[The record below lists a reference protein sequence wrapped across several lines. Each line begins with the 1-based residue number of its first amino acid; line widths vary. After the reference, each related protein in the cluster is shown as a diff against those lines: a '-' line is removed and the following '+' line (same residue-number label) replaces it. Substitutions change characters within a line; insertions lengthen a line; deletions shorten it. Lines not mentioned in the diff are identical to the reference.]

1 MHSSHIGR
9 IGIGLLGALA
19 IAACSA
25 APPRAQGPQPAS
37 SGQNGGELTPVER
50 ARADSARLPYTA
62 ADIRFM
68 TGMISHHAQAIEMS
82 RMAETHGA
90 SESVRTLASRIINAQ
105 QDEITTMGQWLRNR
119 NQPVPAPGSTLH
131 PTSDMG
137 HDMPDMPGMSSRAM
151 MPGMLTTAQMQQLDS
166 ARGKDFDKL
175 FLTGMIQHHRGAV
188 AMVKELFGTTGAGQD
203 EAVFKFAND
212 VNVDQTTEIARM
224 QRMLA
229 AIALGIQVP

>member
-9 IGIGLLGALA
+9 IGLGLFGALA
-19 IAACSA
+19 IAACSS
-25 APPRAQGPQPAS
+25 APQAQGPQPAIAR
-37 SGQNGGELTPVER
+37 QNGGELSPVER

-62 ADIRFM
+62 ADIHFM
-68 TGMISHHAQAIEMS
+68 TGMISHHSQAIEMS

-105 QDEITTMGQWLRNR
+105 RDEITTMGQWLRNR
-119 NQPVPAPGSTLH
+119 NQPVPTPGSTLH

-137 HDMPDMPGMSSRAM
+137 HDMAGMPGMSDHAM

-166 ARGKDFDKL
+166 ARGKEFDKL

-229 AIALGIQVP
+229 AITLGIQVP

>member
-9 IGIGLLGALA
+9 IAFGLLGALA
-19 IAACSA
+19 IAACST
-25 APPRAQGPQPAS
+25 APRGPAPRPS
-37 SGQNGGELTPVER
+37 ISRQNGGELSPVER

-119 NQPVPAPGSTLH
+119 NQPVPTPSSTLH
-131 PTSDMG
+131 PPSGMS
-137 HDMPDMPGMSSRAM
+137 HDVADMPGMTSHAM

-188 AMVKELFGTTGAGQD
+188 AMVKELFGTPGAGQD

-229 AIALGIQVP
+229 AITLGIQVP

>member
-1 MHSSHIGR
+1 MHSSHVGR
-9 IGIGLLGALA
+9 LGLGLSALA

-25 APPRAQGPQPAS
+25 APRARGPEPAVTR
-37 SGQNGGELTPVER
+37 QNAGELSPVER
-50 ARADSARLPYTA
+50 ARADSARLPYTV
-62 ADIRFM
+62 ADIHFM

-119 NQPVPAPGSTLH
+119 NQPVPTPSSTLH
-131 PTSDMG
+131 PVSGTS
-137 HDMPDMPGMSSRAM
+137 HDMPGMSGMSDHAM
-151 MPGMLTTAQMQQLDS
+151 MPGMLTTRQMQQLDA
-166 ARGKDFDKL
+166 ARGKEFDKL

-188 AMVKELFGTTGAGQD
+188 EMVKDLFATPGAGQD

-229 AIALGIQVP
+229 AITLGIQVP